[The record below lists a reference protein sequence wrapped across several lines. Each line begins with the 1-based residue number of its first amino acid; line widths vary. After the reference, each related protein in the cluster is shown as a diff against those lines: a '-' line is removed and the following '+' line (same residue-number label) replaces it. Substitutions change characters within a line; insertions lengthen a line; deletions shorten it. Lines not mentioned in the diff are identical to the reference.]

1 MSSSSSQY
9 NWDQFVFGL
18 KASDVEYFNILKETA
33 GFSIQRSPRIPF
45 TYWRV
50 APHVLS
56 DFRAL
61 RGSAPTGKVGA
72 QFCDLQTS
80 DDSRIEPDSN
90 RSGSMRYGQE
100 SVSTHRTASSSPI
113 SSIRLQIDAPFLKA
127 VEYPHAALDIIRF
140 FLTHPCTIYADVDP
154 MFRTS
159 SALSVLENA
168 SKLMRNVPIL
178 LDRYTSG
185 TGEQKS
191 KIFTGQK
198 AVNNVPPISILLERL
213 FTEPQLLLELMN
225 IGKITSSDFLFE
237 KISIPPFIKP
247 PVLRMS
253 LSIENLV
260 VGMVNR
266 EVMEPF
272 YGSIAL
278 YYYGFTE
285 NGQHGLYR
293 VSESQYI
300 DMNCLSTLRSFMCD
314 RASPDSKPLYSRL
327 MTILDT
333 IERSKLVEFTIPISS
348 HTCFRRIFLVVFLE
362 KTIGVSSDESHAFYS
377 RIKELEDLALADE
390 KIRSEVDRYSLYLQ
404 RLADGVASHD
414 IRVISGIINNKFSQT
429 RHDSSINEAIVSSL
443 SHTLA
448 NDNQSKQ
455 SSTSSLQGY
464 LKRRLEAKKSK
475 GDIPFSKYPGI
486 DYACTSSLSTESKVP
501 TSIFAA
507 YGKYGEQILA
517 ECNKYL
523 PKVRAAIRQ
532 TGGLRETFAV
542 SISPIFPLSAFSMQS
557 SATLKRVTHPPES
570 SSHIQ
575 GAAISLNPTDTG
587 STRATFDQVTST
599 LPDSNFYDVCPS
611 TSNPDSQPHTFA
623 HNISIMGV
631 PRSVARSE
639 ESIPAATLAQTAPLR
654 GKTNSTV
661 CDAKV
666 SIQQLENFLLI
677 TRIIYSRS
685 SNIKRKDGME
695 QQVRLQDLL
704 EADCNLNSDADS
716 FVHLQDSDTDPERKE
731 LIGRMYRY
739 FSEQKKR
746 GTYSAS
752 NLKTDPYF
760 SSVPNEKGLSFVHP
774 LRPISHKLNAFV
786 RLPKNISQTEPLAS
800 ILLNTYN
807 DRVSKKRA
815 LNYVQLY
822 VNTSVNTFGVYDSNS
837 GVFRAIKDAPSYRT
851 LQPNHLPDFTHELEL
866 MVWSYS
872 FHLLERGDHDDLL
885 LLLKHG
891 YLTADTLSHLLLF
904 ALMSTQGLSSQR
916 IYLTLRDAET
926 TLEHKKTFSSLQS
939 HYFFDRI
946 RGNKLHPNHIYI
958 KQLDCFF
965 RREVGTPAA
974 PFRNRV
980 YLYPQSFIVTL
991 PNARYNAFFLKV
1003 EMRSDDALDDKDIMW
1018 TIYPRLH
1025 GAMTPDD
1032 MTKGRIAFRSSYLT
1046 SAAVNTRVVRL
1057 HDEVKFELP
1066 LYITPKTH
1074 FLFTLYGV
1082 PGLSTKEKSHADKC
1096 DLSTIV
1102 GVDDTV
1108 FVPQEKTA
1116 TGIMNLTKLTRLYA
1130 TPAFCNTIDNK
1141 EHTFPTYTLAS
1152 GKMSTTSSVVLHP
1165 TESVPMRSSHYA
1177 EILESGT
1184 QDSVDPASI
1193 QHIVEAR
1200 TQLSLLGYAYL
1211 PLVKGVDE
1219 LGIPVLQNTLGVDVL
1234 SPPIMTN
1241 SEFIENYDR
1250 SISIPFQ
1257 SQISAGYLSFQA
1269 DKERP
1274 LQGLTD
1280 AVSKQTKQVGYVS
1293 CTLRYE
1299 SSLYTHSHFLNAI
1312 YYAYTCAKNIVLH
1325 SCIDLDKSV
1334 KTLRG
1339 FCEKIN
1345 LYASSF
1351 KTSRD
1356 AFSGNATNSIV
1367 SDELRGPLA
1376 SAGASFVATQVQ
1388 LQAQLTAS
1396 KRKSVPFYG
1405 ESILL
1410 EQYGP
1415 TYNIAVALAS
1425 LLMHQELFEHIVS
1438 RDLIFNCLEHIL
1450 APFTTISNESMA
1462 IVNNLYRHC
1471 INEELAAAFKAQ
1483 KVFGKCTSWL
1493 MMLRNFIYTPF
1504 LGATLAPL
1512 FGPTSTMQ
1520 NPLDGE
1526 FAALS
1531 DIYQA
1536 LGGIGNHIS
1545 FYYRDNSSDTSL
1557 SGPFRQDSC
1566 ILANLAVYVMVAH
1579 YVCSITTFQAL
1590 QNYVSYL
1597 HNSIIKY
1604 VIQKSSL
1611 VDRLFATIP
1620 HNFLLIARSF
1630 MIILTKYR
1638 HLYNSSMS
1646 CFLLD
1651 NAMLDVSGDSGSL
1664 EGTHSS
1670 SAVISHDSVERAE
1683 FEADLIGFINSIG
1696 HLINAILYNLID
1708 SCYSPASYNK
1718 SFVIITSAAKLFI
1731 LLVVTSPKKTK
1742 LFSFLESL
1750 IDKNDTFKGG
1760 HWFTRWQVFFDFLHQ
1775 LMRERALL
1783 YSYSFTDIHARE
1795 SFTFQGGASD
1805 PSDDSIDYTLAPF
1818 NLIPVACILPHMY
1831 LKALHCLLSNYTSGL
1846 SHSIEEHTAF
1856 RSICTNIFI
1865 FLWEICSGDIAR
1877 QNPSF
1882 LYVSCVP
1889 LLLLILDNYN
1899 KFFNS
1904 VNKQV
1909 DVDNRTNTPGTDV
1922 RTVSGGQGKKCNV
1935 VEDTGVTLTSLSTP
1949 RTTMKQSD
1957 FEDLPTPKT
1966 VRGSP
1971 HSNTSD
1977 IQAQCT
1983 DFTLELLITEMFLFL
1998 ITFLQRLTNYY
2009 TEFLRHLTV
2018 EQAQSMLKIYRH
2030 VPFLFDE
2037 DSLRKR
2043 AIILTSSSYR
2053 VQSIRYLNFLLSSD
2067 SKLVDNIFF
2076 PPNNDS
2082 VKVAPFLFISPLYT
2096 DSSTQQIR
2104 THQKLSS
2111 LFNPSKSDSSANDE
2125 LLLFS
2130 EMITDMFM
2138 GKVLKYNDDGKLSNN
2153 TAQNPML
2160 SFQHTSTYDPYSKAD
2175 KSASATGVTSSQ
2187 LFHTANIY
2195 HNAHGPMPSGASFGQ
2210 QTCPNVPYIPRRVIK
2225 EQRDSTTSKGGHRTV
2240 KKPTSKQSARQAFK
2254 ISAQISQATLT
2265 TSDDT
2270 DEASIYRALEDS
2282 VDIQESQHTWHKL
2295 THSVVGSIDD
2305 PTVEE
2310 DTVGDDKEI
2319 SRSFSTRHREK
2330 GSSVHRLTGTFTFT
2344 DSCIKPIVNVEP
2356 HPPALSPPRHHLS
2369 HRMKPSSVEE
2379 VVTYLAAQ
2387 VKGNKSLAPDSTEI
2401 HAGKPIFA
2409 TSQITVDNA
2418 DKSQRTHSKS
2428 TDLLYLKLIQG
2439 PDSSCNVIASL
2450 LSTLIYESA
2459 LYQLLSYTQYLIVN
2473 SDEAPAIGSDPNSS
2487 SSFCDVHAEV
2497 IHTFAYF
2504 LVKDHKFA
2512 IYNEIVLNA
2521 LVNYFPSIAPI
2532 LFNSLDNKKSKFD
2545 CGISMVIKALLD
2557 KIDLEQFSLYS
2568 LAATIIA
2575 VLLKIEFDY
2584 HANTFTLFSMINY
2597 SLVTMDLTAK
2607 KKKGIISFFD
2617 YVRAGVNEI
2626 CSNDETWI
2634 NGSYDD
2640 GSGLHEMTPISG
2652 KVSFICKHFY
2662 STVCLFCDRLLIV
2675 IESEYMIKERSKIQS
2690 MGSTVTD
2697 FDLYAE
2703 LKLSQADCYVGQ
2715 VDLRLFSLQSLF
2727 NFLKEHRRHVE
2738 AGMVS
2743 ILISGLISEYLIVRS
2758 KFDDKVIDYSNLPPV
2773 YSLSKIVIPE
2783 LRKIIPDITV
2793 QNDLDVWFAYIA
2805 KAQHLMGRSEN
2816 IYSSLDGGQFFKLLL
2831 ALQNAATEFQTA
2843 KFYAYTR
2850 HIYKLLMILTELYSD
2865 SLATSTQDKLPSY
2878 FDPLSMIQCYSDALL
2893 AEKKSYEDAYK
2904 LHENV
2909 HYYWVSITTENNG
2922 KESTIE
2928 YIYCCPHSETIREFT
2943 ERLKRFYDP
2952 PDLRK
2957 ADGTPKINV
2966 QKVES
2971 YRIDQSAALLT
2982 EEEQRIKQR
2991 ILAQLLSYDI
3001 GANDKVGR
3009 PEDSLSFLGEP
3020 YSNPHLM
3027 PVHTEPNL
3035 HIPGEVLLQT
3045 HADHVS
3051 THRATDEKGGYPM
3064 TYYSSVIYNYY
3075 PFVLASDET
3084 SLDTGSSC
3092 NTIQSYASRQIFQR
3106 RIQQQSHS
3114 GDSSIKLSGC
3124 LNVYY
3129 YTAHP
3134 FPHTN
3139 SRQRVIYVYEEYSN
3153 PIQEAIRIVEKAI
3166 YDTERLPEELN
3177 KVFQNLTGIVTPS
3190 VNSGTMDIVRMF
3202 LKKRNEFVEEQET
3215 AIQVVNFDDLVS
3227 STTMTLAEKQFN
3239 DNCGTFIAKKPD
3251 NRLLENQT
3259 TDMDVLVINQN
3270 DQSVKCLES
3279 SAEADDSLRIF
3290 PEKIIPFDD
3299 QDRESTS
3306 SPTARII
3313 TDQSAQKVHSKDL
3326 TDAHVMDD
3334 VSSPLYSD
3342 TGTSLTKTAP
3352 STSLGDSLVD
3362 KRKSRGSPE
3371 LNSDECYDT
3380 GELFAPAE
3388 RLATIKASL
3397 KLSMPYHQS
3406 LTMAPFNTPVDNS
3419 SDITNLEEPE
3429 ELENVAGTTSSSYFA
3444 LCPRLVKVFL
3454 SDSVYPKLV
3463 AKTDVSMKHYR
3474 NLYKYPD
3481 GKATRALRQGSYLTG
3496 DSTHHGS
3503 SQESKQNKPR
3513 HIDKVYA
3520 PQSDSDVY
3528 SMGPYGTCRESGY
3541 HGRFNVTGFMSNP
3554 DYVQTGNE
3562 LLPSHIVER
3571 INVLRN
3577 ELPVYCKEPNSLTHT
3592 EMELC
3597 RERLGKLIVK
3607 LMNLQA
3613 EKIVLANQ
3621 LMGKYRDYEGLYLLA
3636 RETFLKTLEE
3646 LEEYID
3652 FDKERIR
3659 RIVS

>member
-1 MSSSSSQY
+1 MSNSSAQY

-18 KASDVEYFNILKETA
+18 KASDVEYFNVLKEAA
-33 GFSIQRSPRIPF
+33 GFGIQRSPRVPF

-50 APHVLS
+50 APQVLD
-56 DFRAL
+56 DFRTL
-61 RGSAPTGKVGA
+61 RESAPSGRAGS
-72 QFCDLQTS
+72 QFCDMQVS
-80 DDSRIEPDSN
+80 EDSRLEPDSN
-90 RSGSMRYGQE
+90 RSGSVRYGQE
-100 SVSTHRTASSSPI
+100 SISTHRTTSSSPI

-127 VEYPHAALDIIRF
+127 VEYPHATLDIIRF

-154 MFRTS
+154 IFRTS
-159 SALSVLENA
+159 SALGVLENA
-168 SKLMRNVPIL
+168 SKLMRNVPFL
-178 LDRYTSG
+178 LDRYTGGVGS
-185 TGEQKS
+185 QKS
-191 KIFTGQK
+191 KTFTTQK
-198 AVNNVPPISILLERL
+198 TVNNVPPINILLERL
-213 FTEPQLLLELMN
+213 FTEPRLLLELMN

-278 YYYGFTE
+278 YYYSSTD

-300 DMNCLSTLRSFMCD
+300 DMNCFSTLRSFACD
-314 RASPDSKPLYSRL
+314 KTSLDSKPLYSRL

-348 HTCFRRIFLVVFLE
+348 QTCFRRIFLVVFLE
-362 KTIGVSSDESHAFYS
+362 KTIGVSSDESHTFYS

-414 IRVISGIINNKFSQT
+414 IRVISGVLSNKFSQT

-443 SHTLA
+443 SHTLT
-448 NDNQSKQ
+448 NDSQSKQ
-455 SSTSSLQGY
+455 SGAPSVQGHT
-464 LKRRLEAKKSK
+464 KRKLEAKKSK
-475 GDIPFSKYPGI
+475 GDMPFFKYPGI
-486 DYACTSSLSTESKVP
+486 DYTCTSSLSTESKVP

-542 SISPIFPLSAFSMQS
+542 SISPIFPLSAFSMQG
-557 SATLKRVTHPPES
+557 SASLKRVAHPHDS
-570 SSHIQ
+570 SSHVQ
-575 GAAISLNPTDTG
+575 GALSLDPAETG
-587 STRATFDQVTST
+587 SARATFDQVASV
-599 LPDSNFYDVCPS
+599 LPDSNFYDACPS
-611 TSNPDSQPHTFA
+611 TSNPDSQPHAFA

-631 PRSVARSE
+631 PRSVVRSD
-639 ESIPAATLAQTAPLR
+639 ESVPVATLAQTASSR
-654 GKTNSTV
+654 GKISTTV
-661 CDAKV
+661 CDGKV
-666 SIQQLENFLLI
+666 SIQQLENFLLL
-677 TRIIYSRS
+677 TKIIYSRTS
-685 SNIKRKDGME
+685 SIKRRDGME

-704 EADCNLNSDADS
+704 EADCNSNSDADS
-716 FVHLQDSDTDPERKE
+716 FVHLQESDTDPERRE
-731 LIGRMYRY
+731 LIGRMCGY
-739 FSEQKKR
+739 FNEQKRR

-752 NLKTDPYF
+752 KLKKDPRF
-760 SSVPNEKGLSFVHP
+760 SSVLNEKGLSFVHP
-774 LRPISHKLNAFV
+774 LRPVSHKLNTFV

-800 ILLNTYN
+800 VLLNTYN
-807 DRVSKKRA
+807 DRISKKRA

-822 VNTSVNTFGVYDSNS
+822 VNTSVNTFGVYDSSS
-837 GVFRAIKDAPSYRT
+837 GVFRAIKDAPTYRT
-851 LQPNHLPDFTHELEL
+851 LQPNHLPDFAHELEL

-872 FHLLERGDHDDLL
+872 LHLLERGEHSDLL

-891 YLTADTLSHLLLF
+891 YLTTDTLSHLLLF
-904 ALMSTQGLSSQR
+904 ALMSAQGMSSQR

-926 TLEHKKTFSSLQS
+926 TLEHKKAFSSLQS

-946 RGNKLHPNHIYI
+946 RGNKLHPNHIYV

-1018 TIYPRLH
+1018 AIYPRLH
-1025 GAMTPDD
+1025 GSMTPDD

-1082 PGLSTKEKSHADKC
+1082 PGLSAKEKSHADKC

-1116 TGIMNLTKLTRLYA
+1116 TEIMNLTKLTQLYA
-1130 TPAFCNTIDNK
+1130 TPAFCSTTDNK
-1141 EHTFPTYTLAS
+1141 EYTFPTYALAS
-1152 GKMSTTSSVVLHP
+1152 GKMSTTSSVVSHP
-1165 TESVPMRSSHYA
+1165 AESIPVRSSQYT
-1177 EILESGT
+1177 EMLGSGM
-1184 QDSVDPASI
+1184 QDSIDPASI

-1219 LGIPVLQNTLGVDVL
+1219 LGIPVLQNTLGVDAL
-1234 SPPIMTN
+1234 SPPMMTN
-1241 SEFIENYDR
+1241 SEFVENYDR

-1257 SQISAGYLSFQA
+1257 SQISAGYLSSQA

-1280 AVSKQTKQVGYVS
+1280 GISKQTKQVGYML

-1334 KTLRG
+1334 KTLRR
-1339 FCEKIN
+1339 FCDKVN
-1345 LYASSF
+1345 LYAVSF
-1351 KTSRD
+1351 KISRD
-1356 AFSGNATNSIV
+1356 AYLGNATSSIV

-1376 SAGASFVATQVQ
+1376 PAGASFAATQAQ
-1388 LQAQLTAS
+1388 LQAQLAAS
-1396 KRKSVPFYG
+1396 KRKSIPFYG

-1425 LLMHQELFEHIVS
+1425 LLMHQELFEHVVS
-1438 RDLIFNCLEHIL
+1438 RDLIFNCLEHVL

-1462 IVNNLYRHC
+1462 IVNNLYRYC
-1471 INEELAAAFKAQ
+1471 INEEVAAAFKAH
-1483 KVFGKCTSWL
+1483 KTFGRRNSWL
-1493 MMLRNFIYTPF
+1493 MMLQNFIYTPL
-1504 LGATLAPL
+1504 LGAMLAPL
-1512 FGPTSTMQ
+1512 FGSTSAIQ

-1531 DIYQA
+1531 DVYRA

-1545 FYYRDNSSDTSL
+1545 FYHQDSSSDTSL
-1557 SGPFRQDSC
+1557 SEPFKQDSFV
-1566 ILANLAVYVMVAH
+1566 LANLAVYAMVAH
-1579 YVCSITTFQAL
+1579 HICSITTFQAL

-1604 VIQKSSL
+1604 IIQKSSL
-1611 VDRLFATIP
+1611 VDRLFTIIP
-1620 HNFLLIARSF
+1620 HNFLLIAKSF
-1630 MIILTKYR
+1630 MIILTRYK
-1638 HLYNSSMS
+1638 HLYNASMS
-1646 CFLLD
+1646 CFLFD
-1651 NAMLDVSGDSGSL
+1651 NAVLDVSGNSDSL

-1670 SAVISHDSVERAE
+1670 SAVVSHDSVERAE
-1683 FEADLIGFINSIG
+1683 FEADLIAFINSIG

-1708 SCYSPASYNK
+1708 SCYSLTSYNK
-1718 SFVIITSAAKLFI
+1718 SFVIITSTAKLFI

-1760 HWFTRWQVFFDFLHQ
+1760 HWFTRWQIFFDFLHQ
-1775 LMRERALL
+1775 LMREQALL
-1783 YSYSFTDIHARE
+1783 YSYSFTDIHAKE

-1805 PSDDSIDYTLAPF
+1805 TSDGSVDYTLPPF
-1818 NLIPVACILPHMY
+1818 NLIPVGCILPHLY
-1831 LKALHCLLSNYTSGL
+1831 LKALHCLLSNYNSEL
-1846 SHSIEEHTAF
+1846 SHSVEDHTAF

-1865 FLWEICSGDIAR
+1865 FLWEVCSGDIAR
-1877 QNPSF
+1877 QTPSF

-1889 LLLLILDNYN
+1889 LLLLILDNYD

-1904 VNKQV
+1904 VNKQT
-1909 DVDNRTNTPGTDV
+1909 DTSSRTSTPETDV
-1922 RTVSGGQGKKCNV
+1922 HTVPGDQGRKCNV
-1935 VEDTGVTLTSLSTP
+1935 TDNAGVAVASLSTP
-1949 RTTMKQSD
+1949 RTTVKQSD
-1957 FEDLPTPKT
+1957 LEDSSTPKI

-1971 HSNTSD
+1971 YSHTSD
-1977 IQAQCT
+1977 VQAQCT
-1983 DFTLELLITEMFLFL
+1983 DFSLELLMAEMFLFL

-2009 TEFLRHLTV
+2009 IEFLRNLTV

-2037 DSLRKR
+2037 DSLKKR
-2043 AIILTSSSYR
+2043 ATILTSSSYR
-2053 VQSIRYLNFLLSSD
+2053 VQSMRYLNFLLSGD
-2067 SKLVDNIFF
+2067 SKLVDNIFL
-2076 PPNNDS
+2076 PPNNGF
-2082 VKVAPFLFISPLYT
+2082 VKPTPFLFVSPFY
-2096 DSSTQQIR
+2096 
-2104 THQKLSS
+2104 
-2111 LFNPSKSDSSANDE
+2111 SDSSNQQVHAHQRLGPFFDSFKSGSLVSDD

-2130 EMITDMFM
+2130 ETITDMFM
-2138 GKVLKYNDDGKLSNN
+2138 GRVLKYNDDGKLSSN
-2153 TAQNPML
+2153 TTQNPVL
-2160 SFQHTSTYDPYSKAD
+2160 SLQHTSTYDPYSKTD
-2175 KSASATGVTSSQ
+2175 RNASTTWVTSSQ
-2187 LFHTANIY
+2187 LFHTATAY
-2195 HNAHGPMPSGASFGQ
+2195 HNAHGTIPSGASFGQ
-2210 QTCPNVPYIPRRVIK
+2210 QTCPNIPYIPRRIIK
-2225 EQRDSTTSKGGHRTV
+2225 EQRESTTSRGGHRAM
-2240 KKPTSKQSARQAFK
+2240 KKPTSKQSARQGFK
-2254 ISAQISQATLT
+2254 ISTQISQATFT

-2270 DEASIYRALEDS
+2270 DDASIYRALEDS

-2305 PTVEE
+2305 PTAEE
-2310 DTVGDDKEI
+2310 DMTGDEKEI
-2319 SRSFSTRHREK
+2319 SHSVSARHRDK

-2344 DSCIKPIVNVEP
+2344 DSCIKQIPAVEP

-2369 HRMKPSSVEE
+2369 HRTKPSSVEE
-2379 VVTYLAAQ
+2379 VITYLAAQ
-2387 VKGNKSLAPDSTEI
+2387 IKSNKLSVLDSTEA
-2401 HAGKPIFA
+2401 HVEKPISLA
-2409 TSQITVDNA
+2409 SQTTVDNV
-2418 DKSQRTHSKS
+2418 SNPQRAHSTS
-2428 TDLLYLKLIQG
+2428 TDLLYLKLIKG
-2439 PDSSCNVIASL
+2439 PDSSCDVVASL

-2459 LYQLLSYTQYLIVN
+2459 MYQLLSYTQHLIVN
-2473 SDEAPAIGSDPNSS
+2473 SDETRVLDSGSTSS
-2487 SSFCDVHAEV
+2487 SSFCDVHAEL

-2512 IYNEIVLNA
+2512 VYNEIVLNA
-2521 LVNYFPSIAPI
+2521 LVNYFPSIASI
-2532 LFNSLDNKKSKFD
+2532 LFNGLENKKSDFD
-2545 CGISMVIKALLD
+2545 HGISMVIKALLD

-2575 VLLKIEFDY
+2575 ILLKIEFDY
-2584 HANTFTLFSMINY
+2584 HANTSILFSMINY

-2607 KKKGIISFFD
+2607 KKKAIISFFD

-2626 CSNDETWI
+2626 CSNDEAWI
-2634 NGSYDD
+2634 NGGCDD
-2640 GSGLHEMTPISG
+2640 GSGLHEMTPVSG

-2662 STVCLFCDRLLIV
+2662 STVCLFYDRLLIV

-2697 FDLYAE
+2697 LDLYAE

-2727 NFLKEHRRHVE
+2727 NFLRENRRHVE

-2743 ILISGLISEYLIVRS
+2743 ILIAGLISEYLIVRS
-2758 KFDDKVIDYSNLPPV
+2758 QFDDKIIDYSSLPSA

-2805 KAQHLMGRSEN
+2805 KAQHLMGKSEN

-2831 ALQNAATEFQTA
+2831 ALQSAATEFQTA
-2843 KFYAYTR
+2843 KFYAYTK
-2850 HIYKLLMILTELYSD
+2850 HIYKLLMTLTELYSS
-2865 SLATSTQDKLPSY
+2865 SLATPTQDKLPSY

-2893 AEKKSYEDAYK
+2893 AEKKSHEDAYK

-2922 KESTIE
+2922 KESTTE

-2957 ADGTPKINV
+2957 PDGTPKISV
-2966 QKVES
+2966 QKVEP
-2971 YRIDQSAALLT
+2971 YKIDQSAALLT
-2982 EEEQRIKQR
+2982 EKEEQIKQK
-2991 ILAQLLSYDI
+2991 ILAQLLSYDM
-3001 GANDKVGR
+3001 GADSKAGH
-3009 PEDSLSFLGEP
+3009 PEDSLSFLGGP
-3020 YSNPHLM
+3020 YSNPHLV

-3035 HIPGEVLLQT
+3035 HIPGEVLLRT

-3051 THRATDEKGGYPM
+3051 AHRATDEKDGYPI
-3064 TYYSSVIYNYY
+3064 TYYSNIIYNYY

-3084 SLDTGSSC
+3084 SVDTGSSC
-3092 NTIQSYASRQIFQR
+3092 NTIHSYTSRQIFRR
-3106 RIQQQSHS
+3106 RIQQQVYS
-3114 GDSSIKLSGC
+3114 GDSSIKLAGC

-3166 YDTERLPEELN
+3166 YDTERLPDELN

-3202 LKKRNEFVEEQET
+3202 LNKRNEFSEEQET
-3215 AIQVVNFDDLVS
+3215 TIQVVNFDDLVS
-3227 STTMTLAEKQFN
+3227 STTVALTEKQLN
-3239 DNCGTFIAKKPD
+3239 DNHDTFIATKSND
-3251 NRLLENQT
+3251 GLLENQT
-3259 TDMDVLVINQN
+3259 INTDLVVR
-3270 DQSVKCLES
+3270 DQSNRSVRCLES
-3279 SAEADDSLRIF
+3279 SVEADDSLRIF
-3290 PEKIIPFDD
+3290 PEKIMPFDD
-3299 QDRESTS
+3299 QNRESIS
-3306 SPTARII
+3306 SPTVGI
-3313 TDQSAQKVHSKDL
+3313 TTDRPEQKVHSKEL
-3326 TDAHVMDD
+3326 TDAHMMDD
-3334 VSSPLYSD
+3334 VSSSLYS
-3342 TGTSLTKTAP
+3342 GAHSVTKAAP
-3352 STSLGDSLVD
+3352 STSLEDSLVD
-3362 KRKSRGSPE
+3362 KRKSGGSPE
-3371 LNSDECYDT
+3371 LNSDEGYDIR
-3380 GELFAPAE
+3380 ELFTPTE
-3388 RLATIKASL
+3388 RLATIRTSL
-3397 KLSMPYHQS
+3397 KLNMPYHQS
-3406 LTMAPFNTPVDNS
+3406 LAMAPLSTPVDDFS
-3419 SDITNLEEPE
+3419 EVTNPEEPE
-3429 ELENVAGTTSSSYFA
+3429 ELEAITGTTSSSYFA
-3444 LCPRLVKVFL
+3444 LCPRLVKVLL
-3454 SDSVYPKLV
+3454 SDLIYPKLV
-3463 AKTDVSMKHYR
+3463 VKTDVSMKHYR

-3481 GKATRALRQGSYLTG
+3481 SKATHALRQGSYLTG
-3496 DSTHHGS
+3496 DSTYHGS
-3503 SQESKQNKPR
+3503 SQESKQNRLR
-3513 HIDKVYA
+3513 HVDKAYI

-3528 SMGPYGTCRESGY
+3528 FMGPYGTCRESGY
-3541 HGRFNVTGFMSNP
+3541 HGRFNITGFMSTS
-3554 DYVQTGNE
+3554 DYVQANNE
-3562 LLPSHIVER
+3562 MLPPHIMEK
-3571 INVLRN
+3571 INILRN

-3592 EMELC
+3592 EIELC
-3597 RERLGKLIVK
+3597 RERLGKLIVR

-3652 FDKERIR
+3652 FDKERIK